1 MTTLRSRIIRLAHQQ
16 PALRPHLIPLLKNA
30 SDDDDITEEEEAFV
44 LWNRVYRRRQEALL
58 RKWEARYDREI
69 DAIREPVRPDVDE
82 LKGLIRFWFWE
93 RSGNYLETPGEEA
106 PNFEGAASAMFH
118 RRRKALLEVADVK
131 KRIIEDLK
139 VQVEAR
145 IKALNDLNLFGDDFL
160 NALYDELDE
169 YKQGLLS
176 R

>member
-1 MTTLRSRIIRLAHQQ
+1 MTTLRSRAIRLAHQQ

-30 SDDDDITEEEEAFV
+30 SDDDFTEEEEAFV

-69 DAIREPVRPDVDE
+69 DAIRGPILPDVDE
-82 LKGLIRFWFWE
+82 LKRLIRVWFWE

-118 RRRKALLEVADVK
+118 RRRKALLEVADAK
-131 KRIIEDLK
+131 KRITEDLRA
-139 VQVEAR
+139 QLEAR
-145 IKALNDLNLFGDDFL
+145 IKALNDLDLFGDDFL